1 MTLPVRLDPVQNLS
15 YSMPV
20 GYSLLLVKMGTE
32 RIQMKLKLLMLTM
45 GASAVVFTSGCH
57 KKVAAAPPPPP
68 PPVVASN
75 PPAPAPAPRERTAR
89 VAEAPAPA
97 PVART
102 EPRTSK
108 ALEDYLNKLLDA
120 YFDYDKADL
129 RTDARTALNNNSSE
143 LRSLLKE
150 FPNTKFVIEGNCDE
164 RGSAEYNLAL
174 GDRRAKAAEE
184 FLVQIGVPASRLTTV
199 SYGQERPVCTDHDE
213 NCWQKNRR
221 AHLSAS
227 N

>member
-1 MTLPVRLDPVQNLS
+1 
-15 YSMPV
+15 
-20 GYSLLLVKMGTE
+20 
-32 RIQMKLKLLMLTM
+32 MKLKLLLLTM
-45 GASAVVFTSGCH
+45 GASAVMVTSGCH

-68 PPVVASN
+68 PPVVAKETPAPVQQPRQPVARVAERN
-75 PPAPAPAPRERTAR
+75 DPAPPAPA
-89 VAEAPAPA
+89 VA
-97 PVART
+97 
-102 EPRTSK
+102 PRTSK
-108 ALEDYLNKLLDA
+108 QLEDYLNRLLDA
-120 YFDYDKADL
+120 YFDYNKSDL
-129 RTDARTALNNNSSE
+129 RTDAQTALNQNSSE

-174 GDRRAKAAEE
+174 GDRRAKAAQE
-184 FLVQIGVPASRLTTV
+184 FLVQIGVPAERLSTI

>member
-1 MTLPVRLDPVQNLS
+1 
-15 YSMPV
+15 
-20 GYSLLLVKMGTE
+20 
-32 RIQMKLKLLMLTM
+32 MKLQLLMLTM
-45 GASAVVFTSGCH
+45 GASLVAITSGCH

-75 PPAPAPAPRERTAR
+75 PPAPAPAPRERAAR
-89 VAEAPAPA
+89 VAEEREPAPA
-97 PVART
+97 PVVAA
-102 EPRTSK
+102 RTSK

-129 RTDARTALNNNSSE
+129 RTDARTALNNDSSE

-150 FPNTKFVIEGNCDE
+150 FPNTKFVVEGNCDE

-174 GDRRAKAAEE
+174 GDRRAKAAQE
-184 FLVQIGVPASRLTTV
+184 FLVQIGVPSERLTTI
-199 SYGQERPVCTDHDE
+199 SYGQERPICTDHNE

>member
-1 MTLPVRLDPVQNLS
+1 
-15 YSMPV
+15 
-20 GYSLLLVKMGTE
+20 
-32 RIQMKLKLLMLTM
+32 MKLKLLMLTM
-45 GASAVVFTSGCH
+45 GASVALMTSGCH

-68 PPVVASN
+68 PPVVAKETPQP
-75 PPAPAPAPRERTAR
+75 PPAPRAPQAR
-89 VAEAPAPA
+89 VAERTEAPPPA
-97 PVART
+97 PVEA
-102 EPRTSK
+102 PRTSK
-108 ALEDYLNKLLDA
+108 QLEDYLNKLLDA
-120 YFDYDKADL
+120 YFDYDKSDL
-129 RTDARTALNNNSSE
+129 RSDAQTALNNNSSE

-174 GDRRAKAAEE
+174 GDRRAKAAQE
-184 FLVQIGVPASRLTTV
+184 FLVQIGVPAERLSTI

>member
-1 MTLPVRLDPVQNLS
+1 MR
-15 YSMPV
+15 
-20 GYSLLLVKMGTE
+20 
-32 RIQMKLKLLMLTM
+32 LKLLMLTM
-45 GASAVVFTSGCH
+45 GASAAIMMSGCH

-68 PPVVASN
+68 PPVVAKET
-75 PPAPAPAPRERTAR
+75 PPPPPAPRERPAR

-97 PVART
+97 PAPVA
-102 EPRTSK
+102 EVRTSK

-129 RTDARTALNNNSSE
+129 RTDAQTALNQNSSE

-150 FPNTKFVIEGNCDE
+150 FPNTKFVVEGNCDE

-174 GDRRAKAAEE
+174 GERRAKAAEE
-184 FLVQIGVPASRLTTV
+184 FLVQIGVPAARLTTI

>member
-1 MTLPVRLDPVQNLS
+1 VA
-15 YSMPV
+15 
-20 GYSLLLVKMGTE
+20 E
-32 RIQMKLKLLMLTM
+32 R
-45 GASAVVFTSGCH
+45 
-57 KKVAAAPPPPP
+57 
-68 PPVVASN
+68 N
-75 PPAPAPAPRERTAR
+75 EPPA
-89 VAEAPAPA
+89 A
-97 PVART
+97 PVAT
-102 EPRTSK
+102 APRTSK
-108 ALEDYLNKLLDA
+108 QLEDYLNRLLDA
-120 YFDYDKADL
+120 YFDYNKSDL
-129 RTDARTALNNNSSE
+129 RTDAQTALNNDSSE

-184 FLVQIGVPASRLTTV
+184 FLVQIGVPAVRLSTI

>member
-1 MTLPVRLDPVQNLS
+1 MR
-15 YSMPV
+15 
-20 GYSLLLVKMGTE
+20 
-32 RIQMKLKLLMLTM
+32 LKLLMLTM
-45 GASAVVFTSGCH
+45 GASVVALTSGCH

-75 PPAPAPAPRERTAR
+75 PPAPAPAPRERAAR
-89 VAEAPAPA
+89 VAEAPAAVTP
-97 PVART
+97 PVAVA
-102 EPRTSK
+102 RTSK

-129 RTDARTALNNNSSE
+129 RSDARTALNNNSSE

-150 FPNTKFVIEGNCDE
+150 FPNTKFVVEGNCDE

-174 GDRRAKAAEE
+174 GDRRAKAAQE
-184 FLVQIGVPASRLTTV
+184 FLVQIGVPAERLTTI

>member
-1 MTLPVRLDPVQNLS
+1 M
-15 YSMPV
+15 
-20 GYSLLLVKMGTE
+20 
-32 RIQMKLKLLMLTM
+32 RIRILMLTM
-45 GASAVVFTSGCH
+45 GISALAFTSGCH
-57 KKVAAAPPPPP
+57 KKVAMATPPPPP
-68 PPVVASN
+68 PAPREAT
-75 PPAPAPAPRERTAR
+75 APAPAPRERPAT
-89 VAEAPAPA
+89 VTETPAPTPAA
-97 PVART
+97 PVTAA
-102 EPRTSK
+102 RTSK

-129 RTDARTALNNNSSE
+129 RTDARTALNNDSSE

-150 FPNTKFVIEGNCDE
+150 FPNAKFVVEGNCDE
-164 RGSAEYNLAL
+164 RGSPEYNLAL
-174 GDRRAKAAEE
+174 GDRRAKAAQE
-184 FLVQIGVPASRLTTV
+184 FLTQIGVPADRLTTI

>member
-1 MTLPVRLDPVQNLS
+1 
-15 YSMPV
+15 
-20 GYSLLLVKMGTE
+20 
-32 RIQMKLKLLMLTM
+32 MKLKLLMLIM
-45 GASAVVFTSGCH
+45 GASVVGVTSGCH

-68 PPVVASN
+68 PPVVARETPAP
-75 PPAPAPAPRERTAR
+75 PPAQRERTAR

-97 PVART
+97 RPAPVA
-102 EPRTSK
+102 EARTSK

-129 RTDARTALNNNSSE
+129 RSDAQTALNNDSSE

-150 FPNTKFVIEGNCDE
+150 FPNTKFVVEGNCDE

-184 FLVQIGVPASRLTTV
+184 FLVQIGVPATRLTTI
-199 SYGQERPVCTDHDE
+199 SYGQERPVCSDHNE

>member
-1 MTLPVRLDPVQNLS
+1 MRV
-15 YSMPV
+15 
-20 GYSLLLVKMGTE
+20 
-32 RIQMKLKLLMLTM
+32 KLLMLTM
-45 GASAVVFTSGCH
+45 GASVVLMTSGCH

-68 PPVVASN
+68 PPVVAKET
-75 PPAPAPAPRERTAR
+75 PPPPPAPRERTSR

-97 PVART
+97 PAPVAAV
-102 EPRTSK
+102 RTSK

-129 RTDARTALNNNSSE
+129 RTDAQTALNNDSSE

-150 FPNTKFVIEGNCDE
+150 FPNTKFVVEGNCDE

-174 GDRRAKAAEE
+174 GERRAKAAEE
-184 FLVQIGVPASRLTTV
+184 FLVQIGVPAVRLTTI
-199 SYGQERPVCTDHDE
+199 SYGQERPICTDHDE

>member
-1 MTLPVRLDPVQNLS
+1 
-15 YSMPV
+15 
-20 GYSLLLVKMGTE
+20 
-32 RIQMKLKLLMLTM
+32 MKLQLLMLTM
-45 GASAVVFTSGCH
+45 GASLVAITSGCH

-75 PPAPAPAPRERTAR
+75 PPAPAPAPRERAAR
-89 VAEAPAPA
+89 VAETPEAAPA
-97 PVART
+97 PVA
-102 EPRTSK
+102 PVRTSK

-129 RTDARTALNNNSSE
+129 RTDARTALNNDSSE
-143 LRSLLKE
+143 LRSLLTE
-150 FPNTKFVIEGNCDE
+150 FPNAKFVVEGNCDE

-184 FLVQIGVPASRLTTV
+184 FLVQIGVPAQRLTTI
-199 SYGQERPVCTDHDE
+199 SYGQERPVCTDHNE

>member
-1 MTLPVRLDPVQNLS
+1 
-15 YSMPV
+15 
-20 GYSLLLVKMGTE
+20 
-32 RIQMKLKLLMLTM
+32 MKLQLLILTM
-45 GASAVVFTSGCH
+45 GASLVAVTSGCH

-89 VAEAPAPA
+89 VAEAPEPA
-97 PVART
+97 PVARV
-102 EPRTSK
+102 EQRTSK

-129 RTDARTALNNNSSE
+129 RTDARTALNNDSSE

-150 FPNTKFVIEGNCDE
+150 FPNTKFVVEGDCDE

-174 GDRRAKAAEE
+174 GDRRAKAAQE
-184 FLVQIGVPASRLTTV
+184 FLIQIGVPSERLTTI
-199 SYGQERPVCTDHDE
+199 SYGQERPVCTDHNE

>member
-1 MTLPVRLDPVQNLS
+1 
-15 YSMPV
+15 
-20 GYSLLLVKMGTE
+20 
-32 RIQMKLKLLMLTM
+32 MKLRLLILTM
-45 GASAVVFTSGCH
+45 GASVVAVTSGCH
-57 KKVAAAPPPPP
+57 KKAAMAPPPPP
-68 PPVVASN
+68 PPVVARETST
-75 PPAPAPAPRERTAR
+75 PPPAPRERTAR

-97 PVART
+97 PTAT
-102 EPRTSK
+102 AEGPRTSK
-108 ALEDYLNKLLDA
+108 VLADYLNKLLDA

-150 FPNTKFVIEGNCDE
+150 FPSTKFVIEGNCDE

-174 GDRRAKAAEE
+174 GDRRAKAAYE
-184 FLVQIGVPASRLTTV
+184 FLVQIGVPSERLTTI
-199 SYGQERPVCTDHDE
+199 SYGQERPVCTDHNE

>member
-1 MTLPVRLDPVQNLS
+1 
-15 YSMPV
+15 
-20 GYSLLLVKMGTE
+20 
-32 RIQMKLKLLMLTM
+32 
-45 GASAVVFTSGCH
+45 
-57 KKVAAAPPPPP
+57 
-68 PPVVASN
+68 
-75 PPAPAPAPRERTAR
+75 
-89 VAEAPAPA
+89 VAETNTPA
-97 PVART
+97 PVARV
-102 EPRTSK
+102 EAPRTSK

-129 RTDARTALNNNSSE
+129 RTDAQTALNNDSSE

-150 FPNTKFVIEGNCDE
+150 FPNAKFVVEGNCDE

-184 FLVQIGVPASRLTTV
+184 FLVQIGVPAARLATI
-199 SYGQERPVCTDHDE
+199 SYGQERPVCTDHNE